1 MVTYMIAIDVCP
13 LVPSASI
20 ISRVFQ
26 PEFFGK
32 LNANAISK
40 SALSGHIG
48 NDELVSEVHLYP
60 FAAWVDQIELFG
72 RTPGAARNLLVKPVK
87 NLNDININ

>member
-20 ISRVFQ
+20 ISWVFQ
-26 PEFFGK
+26 PKFFGK
-32 LNANAISK
+32 LNANAIAEP
-40 SALSGHIG
+40 ALSGHIG
-48 NDELVSEVHLYP
+48 DDEFVSEVHLNP
-60 FAAWVDQIELFG
+60 FAARVNQIELFG

-87 NLNDININ
+87 S